1 MSGFYKV
8 LEGSTRFWKTP
19 KGEVLLLPA
28 LASGLAG
35 QPKPHQ
41 AGHLGQPAVPLAV
54 VELVEG
60 QVFASGPQQTQVRLG
75 QVERLLP
82 RPALPLPRHLE
93 QDLIINRV
101 IYQNSNF
108 LQNTNKLCGQ
118 VSLRITRM
126 LF

>member
-1 MSGFYKV
+1 M
-8 LEGSTRFWKTP
+8 
-19 KGEVLLLPA
+19 LLLPA